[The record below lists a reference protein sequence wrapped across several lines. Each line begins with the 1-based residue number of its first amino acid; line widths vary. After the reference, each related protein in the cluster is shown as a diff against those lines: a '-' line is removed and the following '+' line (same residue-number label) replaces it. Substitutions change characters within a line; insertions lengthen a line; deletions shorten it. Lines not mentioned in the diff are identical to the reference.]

1 MWRRRRRTTATCC
14 LAATRTCRCC
24 SSRPSVAGACP
35 WYAFVQQ
42 DAGQGAKKVEFG
54 ESSLLGM
61 NYSTRV
67 LSKKQYD
74 DEVSWTTRTWS
85 SLMAQRM
92 SVALHMAAA
101 WEVARE
107 LSLAGAEDEAAL
119 FGGGVA
125 DSVA

>member
-1 MWRRRRRTTATCC
+1 MVGGGARVQVFERSRSAPKTVSLFRSFGDS
-14 LAATRTCRCC
+14 C
-24 SSRPSVAGACP
+24 STLSTSSLRWLERARG
-35 WYAFVQQ
+35 AFVQQ
-42 DAGQGAKKVEFG
+42 DAGQGARDK
-54 ESSLLGM
+54 
-61 NYSTRV
+61 

-101 WEVARE
+101 WEIARE

>member
-1 MWRRRRRTTATCC
+1 MG
-14 LAATRTCRCC
+14 L
-24 SSRPSVAGACP
+24 SSRPSVAGAC
-35 WYAFVQQ
+35 AVVRLFTNDE
-42 DAGQGAKKVEFG
+42 DAATRIKV
-54 ESSLLGM
+54 
-61 NYSTRV
+61 RDK

-85 SLMAQRM
+85 SLMAQRI

-101 WEVARE
+101 WEIARE

>member
-1 MWRRRRRTTATCC
+1 MPVVRLFNKMR
-14 LAATRTCRCC
+14 
-24 SSRPSVAGACP
+24 
-35 WYAFVQQ
+35 
-42 DAGQGAKKVEFG
+42 DKVR
-54 ESSLLGM
+54 
-61 NYSTRV
+61 NK

-85 SLMAQRM
+85 SLMAQRILGM

-101 WEVARE
+101 WEIARE